1 MKLKEFL
8 QGIPFLAWVVIYT
21 AFCWGLFAA
30 ILGSVTPEL
39 RQELGNYQALGW
51 LMTAWASGSIVG
63 AVQGGRLAQRLA
75 ARKLFLN
82 YCGLALLALLL
93 IVFASNVWLLML
105 GFFFIAIL
113 EAALI
118 TLGHSVLARVYA
130 EPQARGRVLSL
141 VDVAFSAGNLATPLI
156 VIGLQNFSDSWRL
169 PYQLFFIPLMAAL
182 LLFWSHKPVPPPAS
196 QPANPEPASAG
207 RAAAVAVA
215 QPMSYLQLLRKPV
228 LAWSMAAGMLGGF
241 MEWAQ
246 YFWYVSYG
254 IEVQH
259 LSPNA
264 ARISLQFFIA
274 GMVASRCWQAFW
286 HSSWTLQQK
295 LWRLNLLA
303 LAGLALAVVFPDH
316 GWMPA
321 YAIGNF
327 LFGLGNGVVFPA
339 LLAVMINHVPSQA
352 ARLSAL
358 LMMGFTLG
366 AQMAGAVLGFAAD
379 WLGMHAAYGA
389 LLLAA
394 MGFVAVTWYLR
405 QATGR
410 SPIQFSGSAS

>member
-1 MKLKEFL
+1 MKLRQLL
-8 QGIPFLAWVVIYT
+8 QGIPYVAWVVIYT
-21 AFCWGLFAA
+21 LFCWGLFAA

-39 RQELGNYQALGW
+39 RQELGDYQALGW

-63 AVQGGRLAQRLA
+63 AMQGGRLAQRLP

-82 YCGLALLALLL
+82 YCGAALVALLL

-105 GFFFIAIL
+105 GFFCIAIL
-113 EAALI
+113 EAALV
-118 TLGHSVLARVYA
+118 TLGHTTLAHIYT

-141 VDVAFSAGNLATPLI
+141 IDVAFSVGNLATPLV
-156 VIGLQNFSDSWRL
+156 VIGLQHFSDSWRL
-169 PYQLFFIPLMAAL
+169 PYQLFFIPLAGAL
-182 LLFWSHKPVPPPAS
+182 ILFWLHKPTPAEAPPNQA
-196 QPANPEPASAG
+196 AG
-207 RAAAVAVA
+207 QTTSSHSSAAV

-228 LAWSMAAGMLGGF
+228 LAWSVAAGMLGGF

-286 HSSWTLQQK
+286 HSSWTLQEK

-303 LAGLALAVVFPDH
+303 LAGLALAVLFPTH

-321 YAIGNF
+321 YAAGNF

-339 LLAVMINHVPSQA
+339 LLTMMINHMPGQA
-352 ARLSAL
+352 SRLSAL
-358 LMMGFTLG
+358 LMIGFTLG
-366 AQMAGAVLGFAAD
+366 AQMAGAVMGFAAD
-379 WLGMHAAYGA
+379 WLGVHAAYSA
-389 LLLAA
+389 LLVSAA
-394 MGFVAVTWYLR
+394 GFVAVTWHLR
-405 QATGR
+405 RIISQTPAP
-410 SPIQFSGSAS
+410 S

>member
-1 MKLKEFL
+1 MRLKEFL
-8 QGIPFLAWVVIYT
+8 QGIPYLAWVVIYT
-21 AFCWGLFAA
+21 AFCWGMFAA

-63 AVQGGRLAQRLA
+63 AMQGGRLAQRLA

-82 YCGLALLALLL
+82 YCGLALVALLL
-93 IVFASNVWLLML
+93 IVLASNVWLLML
-105 GFFFIAIL
+105 GFFFIAVL

-118 TLGHSVLARVYA
+118 TLGHSILARVYS

-169 PYQLFFIPLMAAL
+169 PYQLFFIPLIAAL
-182 LLFWSHKPVPPPAS
+182 LLFWTHKPDSPESSQVP
-196 QPANPEPASAG
+196 QAG
-207 RAAAVAVA
+207 GVSSSTIAA

-303 LAGLALAVVFPDH
+303 LAGLALAVLFPVH

-321 YAIGNF
+321 YALGNF

-366 AQMAGAVLGFAAD
+366 AQLAGAVLGFAAD
-379 WLGMHAAYGA
+379 WLGVHAAYST

-394 MGFVAVTWYLR
+394 VGFVAVTWYLR
-405 QATGR
+405 RATGQLPTQ
-410 SPIQFSGSAS
+410 SAGSAS

>member
-1 MKLKEFL
+1 MKLKQFL

-21 AFCWGLFAA
+21 AFCWGMFAA

-63 AVQGGRLAQRLA
+63 AMQGGRLAQRLA

-93 IVFASNVWLLML
+93 IVFASNVWLLMI
-105 GFFFIAIL
+105 GFFCIAIL
-113 EAALI
+113 EAALV
-118 TLGHSVLARVYA
+118 TLGHSILARVYA

-141 VDVAFSAGNLATPLI
+141 VDVAFSAGNLATPLV

-169 PYQLFFIPLMAAL
+169 PYQLFFIPLIAAL
-182 LLFWSHKPVPPPAS
+182 VLFWSHRPTPGESPQAGHAGGITASTAIPA
-196 QPANPEPASAG
+196 AI
-207 RAAAVAVA
+207 

-254 IEVQH
+254 IDVQH

-303 LAGLALAVVFPDH
+303 LAGLALTVLLPTH

-321 YAIGNF
+321 YALGNF

-358 LMMGFTLG
+358 LMIGFTLG
-366 AQMAGAVLGFAAD
+366 AQMAGAVLGFTAD
-379 WLGMHAAYGA
+379 WLGVHAAYSA
-389 LLLAA
+389 LLVAA
-394 MGFVAVTWYLR
+394 VGFVAVTWYLR
-405 QATGR
+405 QATGQLPTQ
-410 SPIQFSGSAS
+410 SSGSAS

>member
-1 MKLKEFL
+1 MRLKEFL
-8 QGIPFLAWVVIYT
+8 QGIPYLAWVVIYT
-21 AFCWGLFAA
+21 AFCWGMFAA

-63 AVQGGRLAQRLA
+63 AMQGGRLAQRLA

-82 YCGLALLALLL
+82 YCGLALVALLL
-93 IVFASNVWLLML
+93 IVLASNVWLLMV
-105 GFFFIAIL
+105 GFFFIAVL

-118 TLGHSVLARVYA
+118 TLGHSILARVYS

-156 VIGLQNFSDSWRL
+156 VIGLQNFGDSWRL
-169 PYQLFFIPLMAAL
+169 PYQLFFIPLIAAL
-182 LLFWSHKPVPPPAS
+182 ILFWTHKPDFS
-196 QPANPEPASAG
+196 ESAQAPQAG
-207 RAAAVAVA
+207 GVSSSTIAA

-303 LAGLALAVVFPDH
+303 LAGLALAVLFPAH

-321 YAIGNF
+321 YALGNF

-366 AQMAGAVLGFAAD
+366 AQLAGAVLGFAAD
-379 WLGMHAAYGA
+379 WLGVHAAYSA
-389 LLLAA
+389 LLVAA
-394 MGFVAVTWYLR
+394 VAFVGVTWYLR
-405 QATGR
+405 QATGQLPTQ
-410 SPIQFSGSAS
+410 SSGSAS